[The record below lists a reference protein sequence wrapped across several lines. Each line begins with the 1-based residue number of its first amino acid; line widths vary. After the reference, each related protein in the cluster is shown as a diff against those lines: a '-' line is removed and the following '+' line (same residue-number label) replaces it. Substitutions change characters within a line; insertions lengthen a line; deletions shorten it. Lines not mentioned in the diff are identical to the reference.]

1 MSNSKAIRAVF
12 PGVFDPVTNGHLD
25 IIERGRHMFDE
36 LIVMVGKNPEK
47 EALFLEEERV
57 EMLRELVQG
66 MGNVTVDLHTGLTWE
81 FVKSR
86 KSHVILR
93 GIRDGVDLR
102 SELMQANTNRIVGD
116 VETVFLVASTEHALT
131 SSTLIKQVVS
141 MGGFDADRLTR
152 LVPPLVAEKLKS
164 RLGGGS

>member
-1 MSNSKAIRAVF
+1 MSNGKAVRAVF

-47 EALFLEEERV
+47 EALFVAEERV
-57 EMLRELVQG
+57 EMLRELVKG
-66 MGNVTVDLHTGLTWE
+66 MGNVSVDLHSGLTWE
-81 FVKSR
+81 FVKSKESR
-86 KSHVILR
+86 LILR

-141 MGGFDADRLTR
+141 LGGFDPDRLTR
-152 LVPPLVAEKLKS
+152 LVPALVVERLKG
-164 RLGGGS
+164 RLGGGG

>member
-1 MSNSKAIRAVF
+1 MSNRSMVRAVF
-12 PGVFDPVTNGHLD
+12 PGAFDPVTNGHLD

-36 LIVMVGKNPEK
+36 LIVMVGENPEK
-47 EALFLEEERV
+47 QDLFAAEERV
-57 EMLRELVQG
+57 DMIKQLVKN
-66 MGNVTVDLHTGLTWE
+66 MDNVSVEYHAGLTWE
-81 FVKSR
+81 FVRSKGSQ
-86 KSHVILR
+86 VILR

-141 MGGFDADRLTR
+141 LGGFDEQRLIR
-152 LVPPLVAEKLKS
+152 LVPALVAERLKTRS
-164 RLGGGS
+164 PKA